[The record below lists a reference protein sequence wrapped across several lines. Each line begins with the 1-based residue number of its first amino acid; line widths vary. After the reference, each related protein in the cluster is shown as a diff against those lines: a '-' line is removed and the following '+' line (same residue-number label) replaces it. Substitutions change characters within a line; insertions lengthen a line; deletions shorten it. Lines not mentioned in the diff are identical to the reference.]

1 MRNLRRIA
9 EAETA
14 RVAAEEAFRTSTA
27 ATFAVGSS
35 VMAFL
40 SMMTRYEAGDPTPLP
55 GMGDLV
61 GQIGWAAG
69 LGGSMFAMWWLTR
82 GRVMKRLQGA
92 VVFSLMVHLLMCV
105 AIQELHVNVSLSDR
119 VAAAAEED
127 LSLEELTLPDY
138 GGMENPDA
146 QAAEWEEVSDTPTP
160 ESLQEELARQQAE
173 LENPDAPQE
182 VEVERDLE
190 VASADAPTRQQTD
203 AEAFGEA
210 TPTEIARQE
219 SDQPQADVPDA
230 AATPE
235 VQTSE
240 AAQAEAE
247 ERQTE
252 LDRQA
257 NDPTKAEREQTELAS
272 ANSPSF
278 EAAQIEA
285 QRNNDTPEQT
295 SQEIDFGE
303 RSTAEARTVSPTA
316 AENVEVTTEQA
327 AQLAAQERA
336 IEAAQRAQAELN
348 AQRTTQD
355 VQSAAAQQVTVT
367 SVSPDRVAAADSN
380 LPNTAPTSGGAAALS
395 RDTSAASGTSAA
407 QVAAQTVQ
415 VAAAGGVS
423 STELSENAAVSTA
436 TRGQNA
442 TVPTGSAANTG
453 TAALGTSQAGVASV
467 SRGQIGRQSNATG
480 QARLGQA
487 VQAGITANTTTTNG
501 TQQAGAAGT
510 QANEVAVA
518 SAGNAPQ
525 AASRVLTGGP
535 SKTGVDRNAST
546 SGLPARSTNG
556 SRGTPGAGATS
567 ASNSGSPRVARS
579 TGSSGLTAR
588 STEPSARLSQN
599 AGLSA
604 GGSSGTG
611 TTRSAAAMTALP
623 AAAVAAEQGGALVM
637 AGPRAARARP
647 SGGAKSSLSGPRTG
661 TVARRTAGLPGS
673 TSRVTGPS
681 RSRPGLPTG
690 LAGGGLKSGRVT
702 GAGRPKLASATEV
715 AGMIRQSVPGVGASP
730 EARVSAGFSMRRP
743 SVRTEAVRRLGGSDA
758 SETAVERG
766 LAWLANHQY
775 ADGHWSVHDLNCKDH
790 ECDGH
795 GTFKSDTAATGLA
808 LLTFLGA
815 GYTHKSG
822 EHQDVVERGLR
833 WLRVH
838 QKASGDLFADESEF
852 VWLYSHGMAAIA
864 LCEAYGMSRD
874 EALKGP
880 AQRSLDF
887 IVEAQH
893 PEFGGWRYRPQFES
907 DTSVSGWQLMAL
919 KSGEMAGLTVPQRT
933 YDLTSHW
940 LDSVEKKGSPGR
952 FKYHPTREVGLAMTA
967 EGLLM
972 RQYLGA
978 GRTDSALIAGADY
991 LRARLPKESQRDLY
1005 YWYYGTQVMYHMQG
1019 KHWDDW
1025 NAALRNTLV
1034 NSQQKTGPT
1043 SGSWE
1048 PVGSNPAKWGAAGGR
1063 HYTTCLSLLM
1073 LEVYYRHLPLY
1084 LELGGSK

>member
-1 MRNLRRIA
+1 
-9 EAETA
+9 
-14 RVAAEEAFRTSTA
+14 
-27 ATFAVGSS
+27 
-35 VMAFL
+35 
-40 SMMTRYEAGDPTPLP
+40 
-55 GMGDLV
+55 
-61 GQIGWAAG
+61 
-69 LGGSMFAMWWLTR
+69 
-82 GRVMKRLQGA
+82 
-92 VVFSLMVHLLMCV
+92 
-105 AIQELHVNVSLSDR
+105 
-119 VAAAAEED
+119 
-127 LSLEELTLPDY
+127 
-138 GGMENPDA
+138 
-146 QAAEWEEVSDTPTP
+146 
-160 ESLQEELARQQAE
+160 
-173 LENPDAPQE
+173 
-182 VEVERDLE
+182 
-190 VASADAPTRQQTD
+190 
-203 AEAFGEA
+203 
-210 TPTEIARQE
+210 
-219 SDQPQADVPDA
+219 
-230 AATPE
+230 
-235 VQTSE
+235 
-240 AAQAEAE
+240 
-247 ERQTE
+247 
-252 LDRQA
+252 
-257 NDPTKAEREQTELAS
+257 
-272 ANSPSF
+272 
-278 EAAQIEA
+278 
-285 QRNNDTPEQT
+285 
-295 SQEIDFGE
+295 
-303 RSTAEARTVSPTA
+303 
-316 AENVEVTTEQA
+316 
-327 AQLAAQERA
+327 
-336 IEAAQRAQAELN
+336 
-348 AQRTTQD
+348 
-355 VQSAAAQQVTVT
+355 
-367 SVSPDRVAAADSN
+367 
-380 LPNTAPTSGGAAALS
+380 
-395 RDTSAASGTSAA
+395 
-407 QVAAQTVQ
+407 
-415 VAAAGGVS
+415 
-423 STELSENAAVSTA
+423 
-436 TRGQNA
+436 
-442 TVPTGSAANTG
+442 
-453 TAALGTSQAGVASV
+453 
-467 SRGQIGRQSNATG
+467 
-480 QARLGQA
+480 
-487 VQAGITANTTTTNG
+487 
-501 TQQAGAAGT
+501 
-510 QANEVAVA
+510 
-518 SAGNAPQ
+518 
-525 AASRVLTGGP
+525 
-535 SKTGVDRNAST
+535 
-546 SGLPARSTNG
+546 
-556 SRGTPGAGATS
+556 
-567 ASNSGSPRVARS
+567 
-579 TGSSGLTAR
+579 
-588 STEPSARLSQN
+588 
-599 AGLSA
+599 
-604 GGSSGTG
+604 
-611 TTRSAAAMTALP
+611 
-623 AAAVAAEQGGALVM
+623 M